1 MRRIII
7 FSLLL
12 LQGCATT
19 LYGGVGYDVGGSEI
33 KGVFDTDTDT
43 IVFRQDAWDNPI
55 GIVGLRYPLG
65 ENFEIDYRHIS
76 SLGTGHDIVNSD
88 AVSVLFKIGGSRR
101 GWGQE

>member
-1 MRRIII
+1 MRKIII
-7 FSLLL
+7 FLALL

-19 LYGGVGYDVGGSEI
+19 LYGGVGYDIGGSEL
-33 KGVFDTDTDT
+33 KGTLDTDTDT
-43 IVFRQDAWDNPI
+43 IVFRQDAWSNPV

-65 ENFEIDYRHIS
+65 DNIELDYRHIS
-76 SLGTGHDIVNSD
+76 SFGSNDLVNSD